1 MPPIDTAEI
10 QRRATYHTPT
20 DKAKRLHEDN
30 RAMYTNYAAFITANI
45 PDSREASVA
54 QTNLEQVMFW
64 VNAAIARNHD
74 ILR

>member
-1 MPPIDTAEI
+1 MPIDQAEL
-10 QRRATYHTPT
+10 QRRATYHPP
-20 DKAKRLHEDN
+20 DEKAQTKHTAN
-30 RAMYTNYAAFITANI
+30 REHYLRYADFISNNI

-74 ILR
+74 KL